1 MNLGQKKK
9 EGPSIGLLALAEK
22 EDSKAKKAP
31 VAEAPKAE
39 AKKEDPKADAP
50 KADAP
55 KAAAPVKA
63 VAVGDLN
70 NTPVPNGPHTTKTV
84 VNGNVTT
91 DAITT

>member
-39 AKKEDPKADAP
+39 AKKEDPKAE
-50 KADAP
+50 AP

-70 NTPVPNGPHTTKTV
+70 NTPVPNGPHTAKTV

-91 DAITT
+91 DSMTT

>member
-39 AKKEDPKADAP
+39 AKKEDPKAE
-50 KADAP
+50 AP

-91 DAITT
+91 DSMTT

>member
-39 AKKEDPKADAP
+39 AKKEDPKAE
-50 KADAP
+50 AP

-91 DAITT
+91 DAMTT